1 MIKHRILRKLRTAT
15 ALMLSCALLFTA
27 YPAQAKVAKSLSSVS
42 LTSTELSKY
51 NGSIKATIN
60 NTKNILTF
68 SLKGC
73 RQYANRALTCDCAML
88 DEKPVVVNSSGNASI
103 QADLTRLKQ
112 STIWV
117 CRSDQAYQSDNL
129 SMIYTGFFQLNIS
142 KKSGK
147 YVFFSPAG
155 KSEKTFRNTL
165 NKKYSPKTKRTPY
178 FAQNLKYASQI
189 KATTKSIIK
198 GCKSKE
204 DKAKAIHD
212 WLATNIQYNYA
223 ALSSHDGSNIQWNS
237 ADPDWVFKHKKAIC
251 SGFSRLARVMYT
263 YAGIPCL
270 NIVGTGHSITAGK
283 DHTNPNHEWN
293 ALYLDGSWRIVDIT
307 WDCPNAYYGKNHPE
321 NIKGQAPRYS
331 YYGIT
336 PFVLG
341 MDHISLSVM

>member
-1 MIKHRILRKLRTAT
+1 MIKHRILRKLRTVT

-42 LTSTELSKY
+42 LTSTELPKH
-51 NGSIKATIN
+51 NGSIKVSIN
-60 NTKNILTF
+60 NEQRILTF

-73 RQYANRALTCDCAML
+73 KQYANRALTCDGAL
-88 DEKPVVVNSSGNASI
+88 NDNQPVVVNSSGDATLK
-103 QADLTRLKQ
+103 ADLAHLTRDI
-112 STIWV
+112 IWV
-117 CRSDQAYQSDNL
+117 YRSDQAYQSGNF
-129 SMIYTGFFQLNIS
+129 SMSYTGFLQLNIS

-155 KSEKTFRNTL
+155 KSEKAFRNTL

-178 FAQNLKYASQI
+178 YTQNLEYASKI
-189 KATTKSIIK
+189 KAKTKAIIK

-204 DKAKAIHD
+204 DKVKAIHD
-212 WLATNIQYNYA
+212 WLAKNVQYHYE
-223 ALSSHDGSNIQWNS
+223 ALYSANGSNLQWNA
-237 ADPDWVFKHKKAIC
+237 ADPDWVFKNKKAIC
-251 SGFSRLARVMYT
+251 SGYARLARVMYT
-263 YAGIPCL
+263 YAGVPCL
-270 NIVGTGHSITAGK
+270 NIVGTARNIEAGR

-293 ALYLDGSWRIVDIT
+293 AVYLNGGWRIIDIT
-307 WDCPNAYYGKNHPE
+307 WDSPNAYYGKHSTE